1 MQVRT
6 GFPLLSE
13 ILSTKPLEWKSKAQ
27 LNEKHVKIEESLV
40 ARFGG
45 QGRPVKLVRKGP
57 ADKGPVEGAVLM
69 TRAF

>member
-1 MQVRT
+1 MRT

-45 QGRPVKLVRKGP
+45 Q
-57 ADKGPVEGAVLM
+57 VEGAVLM